1 MKSRVN
7 IWLLLAVALCAI
19 SLWAGWRPDR
29 DEADESMVDD
39 DPGTAHLLVL
49 NGTGRPGLAREI
61 SLLLGPA
68 GCVVEGVGNA
78 PGKDWP
84 RCLLVNRRMAPVR
97 ASRLAERLGG
107 VAVVREWDDR
117 ATEDAVLVLGE
128 DWHGVRRALTG
139 EKGGIGENLAK

>member
-7 IWLLLAVALCAI
+7 IWLLLAVALCAV

-39 DPGTAHLLVL
+39 QPGTAHLLVL
-49 NGTGRPGLAREI
+49 NGTDRPGLAREI

-78 PGKDWP
+78 PGNDWP
-84 RCLLVNRRMAPVR
+84 RCLLVNRRMAPAR
-97 ASRLAERLGG
+97 AARLAERLGG
-107 VAVVREWDDR
+107 VTVVREWDDR
-117 ATEDAVLVLGE
+117 ATEDAVLVLGA
-128 DWHGVRRALTG
+128 DWNGVRRALAG
-139 EKGGIGENLAK
+139 EKGKIGENLAK